1 MKRTL
6 SVIAIAAAAL
16 VSAASAHA
24 APIYSV
30 SFTGTV
36 FQTQGATGES
46 VGSTVTGHFDLNSGT
61 GNFLDFVINGQ
72 SVAAGYLSSATIG
85 PALTDAIYTAQ
96 VSPVALGG
104 TSNSTF
110 SLDLSSL
117 TNWPSTDTAFTLLAD
132 TTQLTTNLDTVT
144 NPLSAFPS
152 TFGYFT
158 ANSDG
163 TNVAALSA
171 DLTSITAS
179 ASGSATPEP
188 STIVLLASSLLGL
201 GLFARRRARKDSEV

>member
-1 MKRTL
+1 
-6 SVIAIAAAAL
+6 
-16 VSAASAHA
+16 
-24 APIYSV
+24 
-30 SFTGTV
+30 
-36 FQTQGATGES
+36 
-46 VGSTVTGHFDLNSGT
+46 
-61 GNFLDFVINGQ
+61 
-72 SVAAGYLSSATIG
+72 
-85 PALTDAIYTAQ
+85 

-117 TNWPSTDTAFTLLAD
+117 TTWPSTDTAFTLLAD